1 LGRPRDTLVSGGPSV
16 SGSSFDVT
24 RVVDI
29 LVDLPG
35 RGVVAVAGGSG
46 RGIVDSRTVVV
57 RNRCG
62 AVV

>member
-1 LGRPRDTLVSGGPSV
+1 V

-35 RGVVAVAGGSG
+35 RGVVAVAGSSG